1 MYRDLFLL
9 WLLLKN
15 VPFIAGFEQVGYYVP
30 LCNLLEI
37 HRTSQICEFTV
48 FIKFWK
54 LLGIILSNTLSG
66 HPSSC
71 AVEVLPLVPCGSWVH
86 VVEAGAIPA
95 LCEGRALVFRPLRVT
110 FTPLSCSF
118 LTCVCCLSQPT
129 PLDVDSTPFLAISVS
144 HALLVS
150 ITLTA

>member
-71 AVEVLPLVPCGSWVH
+71 AVEVLRLVPCGSWVH

-110 FTPLSCSF
+110 SRPSRVASSPVCAACPSLPLWMLTPHPSS
-118 LTCVCCLSQPT
+118 
-129 PLDVDSTPFLAISVS
+129 PFLS
-144 HALLVS
+144 L
-150 ITLTA
+150 TLY